1 MNPFLF
7 ALLLVFTVL
16 FYMLQAGFRS
26 FSRIA
31 LTGYLE
37 DIERPPGEGLDL
49 VAHYHAI
56 SFALMGFSICLQ
68 LGLFAAALAAARTL
82 VNDPVVRALV
92 LILLFVFVFQLLLS
106 TFTHYHREKLLRR
119 LLFLI
124 PLPWI
129 VFYIPNRVFRHFL
142 HRRSERRHEE
152 DDDPSDKELEVF
164 FEESA
169 REGVLETEHKEMIA
183 SVIDFGDT
191 LVKEIMTPRVDM
203 VYVDLSTDLDGLIQV
218 IIESKKSR
226 LPVVSDRID
235 QIEGVILSK
244 DVFTWLGE
252 ADFHLHKLMRPPFF
266 VPETMRVPELLREM
280 QLSQQK
286 FAVVVDEFGGVSGV
300 VTMEDI
306 IEEIVGDIRDEYDD
320 DTQMIVPDA
329 DGFMVRGDTDVFD
342 LAEAL
347 KIKIDEEEDYQ
358 TVGGLISFRL
368 GKIPDPGDRV
378 ELASYILEVVE
389 VDKNRIQKV
398 KVIRAD
404 E

>member
-1 MNPFLF
+1 MNFFLLAVLLIF
-7 ALLLVFTVL
+7 TALFH
-16 FYMLQAGFRS
+16 MLQAGFRS

-37 DIERPPGEGLDL
+37 DINRSPGQGLDL
-49 VAHYHAI
+49 VAHYHSI

-68 LGLFAAALAAARTL
+68 LGFFAAAMEAVRPIIP
-82 VNDPVVRALV
+82 DPVIRALA
-92 LILLFVFVFQLLLS
+92 LILAFVFFFQLIIS
-106 TFTHYHREKLLRR
+106 TFAHYYRETLLKR

-129 VFYIPNRVFRHFL
+129 VFYIPNRVFRYFL
-142 HRRSERRHEE
+142 HRRSERHHEE

-164 FEESA
+164 FEEST

-183 SVIDFGDT
+183 SVIEFGDT

-203 VYVDLSTDLDGLIQV
+203 LYVDMTTDLEGLISV

-226 LPVVSDRID
+226 LPVVSERVD

-244 DVFTWLGE
+244 DVFPWLKKE
-252 ADFHLHKLMRPPFF
+252 NFHIRELMRPPFF
-266 VPETMRVPELLREM
+266 VPETMRIPELLREM
-280 QLSQQK
+280 QRSQQK

-329 DGFMVRGDTDVFD
+329 DGFAVRGDTDVFD

-347 KIKIDEEEDYQ
+347 QIKIDEEEDYQ
-358 TVGGLISFRL
+358 TVAGLISFRL
-368 GKIPDPGDRV
+368 GKIPNPGDRV
-378 ELASYILEVVE
+378 ALDRYILEVVE

-398 KVIRAD
+398 KVVRTND
-404 E
+404 

>member
-1 MNPFLF
+1 MN
-7 ALLLVFTVL
+7 LLLLIVLFVLTVL
-16 FYMLQAGFRS
+16 FHMLQAGFRS

-37 DIERPPGEGLDL
+37 DIKRAAKDGPDL
-49 VAHYHAI
+49 VAHYHSVSFTLI
-56 SFALMGFSICLQ
+56 SFSICLQ
-68 LGLFAAALAAARTL
+68 LGLFAALQEATRAFIP
-82 VNDPVVRALV
+82 DPLPRALT
-92 LILLFVFVFQLLLS
+92 LILAFVLFFQLGLS
-106 TFTHYHREKLLRR
+106 TFTHYYREKLLRR

-124 PLPWI
+124 PVAWAL
-129 VFYIPNRVFRHFL
+129 FYFPNRIFRHFL
-142 HRRSERRHEE
+142 HRRRERHNDD

-164 FEESA
+164 FEEST

-183 SVIDFGDT
+183 SVIEFGDT

-203 VYVDLSTDLDGLIQV
+203 VYVDLATDLDSLIQV

-226 LPVVSDRID
+226 LPVVSERVD
-235 QIEGVILSK
+235 QIEGIILSK
-244 DVFTWLGE
+244 DVFPWLKQE
-252 ADFHLHKLMRPPFF
+252 AFQIRELMRPPFF
-266 VPETMRVPELLREM
+266 VPETMRIPELLREM
-280 QLSQQK
+280 QRSQQK

-320 DTQMIVPDA
+320 DADMIVPEA
-329 DGFMVRGDTDVFD
+329 DGFAVRGDTDVFD

-368 GKIPDPGDRV
+368 GRIPDPGDRV
-378 ELASYILEVVE
+378 QLERFILEVVE

-398 KVIRAD
+398 RVIRA
-404 E
+404 EE